1 MNNEDQQQ
9 DDINMNDTDSDIN
22 MNEEQ
27 YGPQPM
33 DQSFIPDTW
42 VQSTEKK
49 SRLYYDTPIYV
60 DTVTGHTIKRPLS
73 RNAYELLK
81 QFPFLKDYK
90 HLMMLVELNQMI
102 DGDDFEAFLVGQA
115 ISAKQIQEQV
125 KNNEQMFANQVHAES
140 SKETA
145 ARWRKEMEEAQKK
158 YAELQEYYNNLANNP
173 KIVQDLV
180 NTQNANTQL
189 TLQNNQL
196 QQQYNQLL
204 QQNQTLQQELN
215 TLNEYKRTIDDG
227 SINALYA
234 QYSAA
239 LDENNR
245 SHQAAINSLKSS
257 HTVAIN
263 EYCQQVFNLQSQ
275 VASLQMQVNTLRAEN
290 KQKMDS
296 FLAQNKLK
304 CISNSSDITATKH
317 ELLNFIDGV
326 LGVYDSAISG
336 VDNLVTAINKTY
348 TRVSALTDSTLDI
361 TPYFK
366 DVKFPKF
373 KVAKEDA
380 EKIKDKLSNK
390 YNVEDQYITDFI
402 DKGKLPDN
410 GESSYS
416 PY

>member
-1 MNNEDQQQ
+1 MDDENHEQQ
-9 DDINMNDTDSDIN
+9 DNEQFNFN

-33 DQSFIPDTW
+33 DQSFIPNTW
-42 VQSTEKK
+42 IQSTEKN

-60 DTVTGHTIKRPLS
+60 DTETGHTIKRPLS

-115 ISAKQIQEQV
+115 ISAKQIQEQINS
-125 KNNEQMFANQVHAES
+125 KEEMFANQVSAES

-145 ARWRKEMEEAQKK
+145 ARWREEMEKAQKK

-180 NTQNANTQL
+180 NTQNAYTQL

-204 QQNQTLQQELN
+204 EQNQTLQQELN
-215 TLNEYKRTIDDG
+215 RLNEYKQTIDDG
-227 SINALYA
+227 SINALYN
-234 QYSAA
+234 QYRAA

-245 SHQAAINSLKSS
+245 SHQAAINTLNSS
-257 HTVAIN
+257 HIAAIN
-263 EYCQQVFNLQSQ
+263 GYCQQVFNLQSQ

-317 ELLNFIDGV
+317 ELLKFIDGV

-336 VDNLVTAINKTY
+336 VDNLVSAINKTY
-348 TRVSALTDSTLDI
+348 TSVFALTDSTLDI

-373 KVAKEDA
+373 KDAKEDA
-380 EKIKDKLSNK
+380 EKIKEKLSNK
-390 YNVEDQYITDFI
+390 YNVEEQYITDFI

>member
-1 MNNEDQQQ
+1 MDDENHEQQ
-9 DDINMNDTDSDIN
+9 DNEQFDLNMDNI
-22 MNEEQ
+22 Q

-33 DQSFIPDTW
+33 DQSFIPNTW
-42 VQSTEKK
+42 IESTEKN

-90 HLMMLVELNQMI
+90 HLMMLVELNEMI

-115 ISAKQIQEQV
+115 ISAKQIQEQINS
-125 KNNEQMFANQVHAES
+125 KEEMFANQVSAES

-145 ARWRKEMEEAQKK
+145 ARWREEMEKAQKK

-180 NTQNANTQL
+180 NTQNAYTQL

-204 QQNQTLQQELN
+204 EQNQTLQQELN

-227 SINALYA
+227 SINALYN
-234 QYSAA
+234 QYRAA

-245 SHQAAINSLKSS
+245 SHQAAINTLNSS
-257 HTVAIN
+257 HIAAIN
-263 EYCQQVFNLQSQ
+263 GYCQQVFNLQSQ

-304 CISNSSDITATKH
+304 CISNSSDITTTKH
-317 ELLNFIDGV
+317 ELLKFIDGV

-348 TRVSALTDSTLDI
+348 TNVFALTDSTLDI

-373 KVAKEDA
+373 KDAKEDA
-380 EKIKDKLSNK
+380 EKIKEKLSNK
-390 YNVEDQYITDFI
+390 YNVEEQYITDFI

>member
-1 MNNEDQQQ
+1 MDDENHEQQ
-9 DDINMNDTDSDIN
+9 DNEQFDLNMDNI
-22 MNEEQ
+22 Q

-42 VQSTEKK
+42 IESTEKN

-90 HLMMLVELNQMI
+90 HLMMLVELNEMI

-115 ISAKQIQEQV
+115 ISAKQIQEQINS
-125 KNNEQMFANQVHAES
+125 KEEMFANQVSAES

-145 ARWRKEMEEAQKK
+145 ARWREEMEKAQKK

-180 NTQNANTQL
+180 NTQNAYTQL

-204 QQNQTLQQELN
+204 EQNQTLQQELDR
-215 TLNEYKRTIDDG
+215 LNEYKQTIDNG
-227 SINALYA
+227 SINALYN
-234 QYSAA
+234 QYRAA

-245 SHQAAINSLKSS
+245 SHQAAINTLNSS

-317 ELLNFIDGV
+317 ELLKFIDGV

-348 TRVSALTDSTLDI
+348 TNVFALTDSTLDI

-373 KVAKEDA
+373 KDAKEDA
-380 EKIKDKLSNK
+380 EKIKEKLSNK
-390 YNVEDQYITDFI
+390 YNVEEQYITDFI

>member
-22 MNEEQ
+22 MNEEV

-102 DGDDFEAFLVGQA
+102 DGDDFEAFLIGQA

-140 SKETA
+140 SKVTA
-145 ARWRKEMEEAQKK
+145 ARWREEMEEAQKK

-227 SINALYA
+227 SINALYNK
-234 QYSAA
+234 YCAA

-390 YNVEDQYITDFI
+390 YNVEEQYITDFI

>member
-1 MNNEDQQQ
+1 
-9 DDINMNDTDSDIN
+9 
-22 MNEEQ
+22 
-27 YGPQPM
+27 
-33 DQSFIPDTW
+33 
-42 VQSTEKK
+42 
-49 SRLYYDTPIYV
+49 
-60 DTVTGHTIKRPLS
+60 
-73 RNAYELLK
+73 
-81 QFPFLKDYK
+81 
-90 HLMMLVELNQMI
+90 MLVELNQMI
-102 DGDDFEAFLVGQA
+102 DGDDFEAFLIGQA

-180 NTQNANTQL
+180 NTQNAFTQL

-204 QQNQTLQQELN
+204 QQNQTLQQELD

-227 SINALYA
+227 SIGALYNK
-234 QYSAA
+234 YCAA

-317 ELLNFIDGV
+317 ELLKFIDGV

-336 VDNLVTAINKTY
+336 VDNLITAINKTY
-348 TRVSALTDSTLDI
+348 TKVSALTDSTLDI

-373 KVAKEDA
+373 KVAKEDQ
-380 EKIKDKLSNK
+380 KR
-390 YNVEDQYITDFI
+390 
-402 DKGKLPDN
+402 
-410 GESSYS
+410 
-416 PY
+416 